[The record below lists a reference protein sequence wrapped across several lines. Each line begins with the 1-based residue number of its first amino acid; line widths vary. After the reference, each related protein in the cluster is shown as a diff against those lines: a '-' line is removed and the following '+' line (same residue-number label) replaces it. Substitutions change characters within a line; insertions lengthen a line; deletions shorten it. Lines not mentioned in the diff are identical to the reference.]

1 MKPSSRGAKSL
12 LPRCLRAFN
21 GRMKTKI
28 LLSLIVAVSI
38 ALSSTMF
45 AQIVQMTGTVK
56 AFTSSMITVQKTNG
70 EQWNI
75 ARTSTTKV
83 TSGELKVGST
93 ATLSYNAPDAQ
104 KKEDPAVSPSPTAA
118 DG

>member
-12 LPRCLRAFN
+12 LPRRLRGFN

-28 LLSLIVAVSI
+28 LLSLIVAGSV
-38 ALSSTMF
+38 ALSSMAF
-45 AQIVQMTGTVK
+45 AQIVSMTGTVK
-56 AFTSSMITVQKTNG
+56 AVTTSTITVQRTTG
-70 EQWNI
+70 EVWDI

-104 KKEDPAVSPSPTAA
+104 KKEDPAVSPSPTPA
-118 DG
+118 GG

>member
-1 MKPSSRGAKSL
+1 
-12 LPRCLRAFN
+12 
-21 GRMKTKI
+21 
-28 LLSLIVAVSI
+28 
-38 ALSSTMF
+38 
-45 AQIVQMTGTVK
+45 MTGTVT
-56 AFTSSMITVQKTNG
+56 AVTSSMITMQKTNG

-83 TSGELKVGST
+83 TSGELKVGSK

-118 DG
+118 GE